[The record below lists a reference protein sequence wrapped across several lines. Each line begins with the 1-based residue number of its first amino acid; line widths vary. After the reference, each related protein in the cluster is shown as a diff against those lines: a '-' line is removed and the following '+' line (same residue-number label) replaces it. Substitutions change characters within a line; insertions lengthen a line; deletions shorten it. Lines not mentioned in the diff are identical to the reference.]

1 MSVYCERQG
10 HDFGSGQSCLNC
22 GEPKPNEHGPKL
34 DTSSMLG
41 CICSSFS
48 DPNPNCHVCFPGLH
62 QRVLD
67 ANGNVTDKKTAIA
80 EGSKPTNPKD
90 AIAVSKLPISWVPTA
105 VVRYAALAAAEG
117 ACKYGRYNWRAS
129 GVRMSIYLD
138 ALHRHLAKLQD
149 GEWADGDSLPRNED
163 GTSKGTEVPHL
174 ASIIMCAGIILDAM
188 ECGKLTDDRPPVN
201 LIGGLDMET
210 RVEHIAFLRKKFA
223 EFTPHQHVITDATPQ
238 YAAPISKP

>member
-10 HDFGSGQSCLNC
+10 HDFDSGQTCLNC
-22 GEPKPNEHGPKL
+22 GDPKPNEHGPKPEPAWH
-34 DTSSMLG
+34 T
-41 CICSSFS
+41 
-48 DPNPNCHVCFPGLH
+48 
-62 QRVLD
+62 
-67 ANGNVTDKKTAIA
+67 
-80 EGSKPTNPKD
+80 EGSAVLAEAGEAYKDSNVKPSNPKD
-90 AIAVSKLPISWVPTA
+90 AIAASKLPLSLVPTA

-238 YAAPISKP
+238 YAAPISTP